1 MPDNEKD
8 KLLYLL
14 VGVLIGLLV
23 GIFLTSLGGIA
34 IYKLI
39 R

>member
-1 MPDNEKD
+1 MADNEKD
-8 KLLYLL
+8 KLIYLL
-14 VGVLIGLLV
+14 VGVLIGLLI
-23 GIFLTSLGGIA
+23 GIFFTSLGGIL